1 MHSLAGRRILLGISG
16 GIAAYKAALITRLL
30 KKAGCE
36 VRIAMTE
43 GAQAFITPLTLQAL
57 SGNPVHTSLLDPE
70 AEAGM
75 GHIELAR
82 WAEVILIAPATADLM
97 ARLVH
102 GHADDLLTTLCL
114 ANSARW
120 VMAPAMNQAMWAHP
134 ATQRNARQLSAD
146 GWTLLGP
153 ASGEQACG
161 DVGAGRMLEPEEIV
175 AALADLMSQSNPGR
189 QSNEMS
195 LSAAGL
201 TVTITAGPTR
211 EPLDPVRYLSNHSSG
226 KMGYALAAEAAA
238 LGASVRLISGPVA
251 LTTPTGVE
259 RIDVESALDMQAA
272 AEAAAGESDL
282 FIGCA
287 AVADFR
293 PATVADHKLKKQS
306 GEEQMQ
312 VTLTRNPDIIAGI
325 AAQTQARRAAGQR
338 APLVIGFA
346 AETRDVLRYARDK
359 LARKQLDMI
368 VANDVS
374 TPGLGFGSDSNAAT
388 LLWQPLDQNTQHEQ
402 AIAACPKTELARAI
416 LKRALALH
424 QHRVSLDPAIQTV
437 TPTVTDDQEAP

>member
-146 GWTLLGP
+146 GWALLGP

-175 AALADLMSQSNPGR
+175 AALGDLMRQSDPSG

-195 LSAAGL
+195 LPAAGL

-211 EPLDPVRYLSNHSSG
+211 EPLDPVRYLS
-226 KMGYALAAEAAA
+226 MG
-238 LGASVRLISGPVA
+238 P
-251 LTTPTGVE
+251 
-259 RIDVESALDMQAA
+259 
-272 AEAAAGESDL
+272 
-282 FIGCA
+282 
-287 AVADFR
+287 
-293 PATVADHKLKKQS
+293 
-306 GEEQMQ
+306 
-312 VTLTRNPDIIAGI
+312 
-325 AAQTQARRAAGQR
+325 
-338 APLVIGFA
+338 
-346 AETRDVLRYARDK
+346 
-359 LARKQLDMI
+359 
-368 VANDVS
+368 
-374 TPGLGFGSDSNAAT
+374 
-388 LLWQPLDQNTQHEQ
+388 
-402 AIAACPKTELARAI
+402 
-416 LKRALALH
+416 
-424 QHRVSLDPAIQTV
+424 
-437 TPTVTDDQEAP
+437 